1 MSEPPPCLQPRTAR
15 AKAARGALLLRR
27 ACFQIVL
34 EAAIQVGVDR
44 QVAGQQLGVDLL
56 DLGRA
61 LVLLPRVDG
70 AEADQQHRD
79 RDEHTQ
85 RQAGPAAEVAD
96 HVARPYAGRGQDADR
111 LGALAREREL
121 AGGLQPRGLAGV
133 ETQPLIQNMANLVA
147 ELEFIHSLFGT
158 LCRAHSVMPR
168 ALSAAAKA
176 CAAREQCVFTL
187 PSEQPMT
194 RAVSATSSS
203 SQ

>member
-1 MSEPPPCLQPRTAR
+1 MSEPPPRLQPSTAR
-15 AKAARGALLLRR
+15 AQATRGALLLRR

-56 DLGRA
+56 DLGCA

-70 AEADQQHRD
+70 AEADQQHGD

-96 HVARPYAGRGQDADR
+96 HVARPYAGRGQDADG

-121 AGGLQPRGLAGV
+121 AGGLQPCGLAGV
-133 ETQPLIQNMANLVA
+133 ETQPLIQNMAGLFRA
-147 ELEFIHSLFGT
+147 MGFTHSL
-158 LCRAHSVMPR
+158 CRELFPASSVLPPR
-168 ALSAAAKA
+168 LGGAAQVP
-176 CAAREQCVFTL
+176 AARRRWALAL
-187 PSEQPMT
+187 PP
-194 RAVSATSSS
+194 
-203 SQ
+203 